1 MPGTP
6 DGTVRS
12 DRSPR
17 AVPVD
22 LSARAQA
29 GCSPTTSLLTVLVT
43 LTIAVLLSL
52 VVAAHAFLRRR
63 DVPGTPDE
71 TARGDRSPRAVPVDL
86 SARTQAGCSPTT
98 SIHRVVVTLTIAVLL
113 SVVVA
118 ARAIVHAGAGMPDGP
133 MRTLTLAI
141 GQATLRVAE
150 VTHVTWPWDRLAAAL
165 GNAPQPAVPPLLAS
179 GSAAAPRPQATPTPP
194 AQTPQV
200 GAVLIGAS
208 PPPLTS
214 SRGKIQQA
222 LADPP
227 GKQEPTRHLTPTDAA
242 REVRPVLEPKRNL

>member
-1 MPGTP
+1 MPGTPDGTVRSDRSPRAVPVDLSARAQAGCSPTTSLLTVLVTLTIAVLLSLVVAAHAFLRRRDMPGTP

-98 SIHRVVVTLTIAVLL
+98 S
-113 SVVVA
+113 
-118 ARAIVHAGAGMPDGP
+118 
-133 MRTLTLAI
+133 
-141 GQATLRVAE
+141 
-150 VTHVTWPWDRLAAAL
+150 
-165 GNAPQPAVPPLLAS
+165 
-179 GSAAAPRPQATPTPP
+179 
-194 AQTPQV
+194 
-200 GAVLIGAS
+200 
-208 PPPLTS
+208 
-214 SRGKIQQA
+214 
-222 LADPP
+222 
-227 GKQEPTRHLTPTDAA
+227 
-242 REVRPVLEPKRNL
+242 